1 MKKKSIIIFLLL
13 ILFTTPQIV
22 NVNAMTINDYKR
34 QLEYLKKEKEEILK
48 GLKSILEDIENKK
61 ICSIE
66 YLF

>member
-34 QLEYLKKEKEEILK
+34 QLEDLKKEKEEN
-48 GLKSILEDIENKK
+48 EKK
-61 ICSIE
+61 
-66 YLF
+66 